1 MPLENNIWEF
11 NEVNQTI
18 IDVLVQQLN
27 IEEVI
32 AQILVSRKITSFNE
46 AKQFF
51 RPSDK
56 DFLDPLSMDG
66 MSLAIS
72 RLNKAFEQKEN
83 ILKYGDYDVDGTCSV
98 ALLHHFSSHFSD
110 NIYCYQ
116 PHREK
121 EGYGIS
127 LMAIDWMK
135 EKNIQLVIA
144 LDCGIKDFKAAKL
157 MHEMGINL
165 IICDHHKPGNQLPIA
180 KAILNPK
187 KENCNYNFKELCG
200 CGIGFKFIQAYK
212 KRFQVKY
219 DESLALQL
227 TAIATTADVVP
238 LIGEN
243 RLIVSKG
250 IAEIN
255 INPIAPLKRIFS
267 LYKYTKGVNASDLVF
282 KIAPRINAAGR
293 LAHAKIAVQ
302 FLLSKYDELEVVFN
316 EIESLNSYRRELDE
330 EITNEALSQ
339 LSIMP
344 SSRFTNLVHSPKWHK
359 GVIGIVA
366 SRIMEHYYKP
376 TIVFSGK
383 GDVLT
388 GSARSIKEFD
398 IYAVLEELQHHF
410 VRFGGHK
417 YAAGM
422 SLKKENKEKFFE
434 EFENLVASKMTDEL
448 KCKKLKIDSKL
459 SLNQLAQNKN
469 ERGIPKI
476 MRIIKQM
483 EPFGPSN
490 SRPVFCFKGLVLSC
504 EPKIVGQK
512 HLKFHFIDEEN
523 SIITEGIWFSSVEAI
538 QILED
543 VKKLDVVA
551 TLMENHFNN
560 QISIQLNIK
569 DIKPYTSPS

>member
-11 NEVNQTI
+11 SDVDQTI
-18 IDVLVQQLN
+18 VDDLKQQLN

-66 MSLAIS
+66 MPLAIR
-72 RLNKAFEQKEN
+72 RLKKAFEQKEN
-83 ILKYGDYDVDGTCSV
+83 ILIYGDYDVDGTCSV
-98 ALLHHFSSHFSD
+98 ALLYHFSSHFSEHV
-110 NIYCYQ
+110 YCYQ

-127 LMAIDWMK
+127 LMAVDWMK

-157 MHEMGINL
+157 MHEIGIDL

-187 KENCNYNFKELCG
+187 KEQCDYNFKELCG

-212 KRFQVKY
+212 KQFQIQY
-219 DESLALQL
+219 DENLALQL

-243 RLIVSKG
+243 RLIVSQG
-250 IAEIN
+250 LAQIN
-255 INPIAPLKRIFS
+255 INPIASIKKIFS
-267 LYKYTKGVNASDLVF
+267 LYKYTKGVNTSDLVF
-282 KIAPRINAAGR
+282 KVAPRINAAGR
-293 LAHAKIAVQ
+293 LSHAKLAVQ
-302 FLLSKYDELEVVFN
+302 FLLSKNDELEMAFN
-316 EIESLNSYRRELDE
+316 EIENLNSYRRELDE

-339 LSIMP
+339 LSIKP
-344 SSRFTNLVHSPKWHK
+344 NSRVTNLVHSPKWHK

-376 TIVFSGK
+376 TIVFSGN

-388 GSARSIKEFD
+388 GSARSVKEFD
-398 IYAVLEELQHHF
+398 IYAILEELQHHF
-410 VRFGGHK
+410 ERFGGHK

-448 KCKKLKIDSKL
+448 KYKKLKIDSKL
-459 SLNQLAQNKN
+459 SLQQLAQNKN
-469 ERGIPKI
+469 ESGIPKM

-490 SRPVFCFKGLVLSC
+490 SRPVFCFKGLLLSC
-504 EPKIVGQK
+504 KPKIVGQK
-512 HLKFHFIDEEN
+512 HIKFHFTDEEN
-523 SIITEGIWFSSVEAI
+523 SIITEGIWFNSVEGI
-538 QILED
+538 QIIED
-543 VKKLDVVA
+543 AQRLDVVA

-569 DIKPYTSPS
+569 DIKPYALSS